1 MKSLKAKLYY
11 CFLYKRNNKKQP
23 RFADKIKETIKQTC
37 SSFSTCIQTRRK
49 QYFGNTSNNHK
60 TWLASKIHKST
71 KAQRHYYFRW
81 LNLIVTVKT
90 VHNEGFIEG
99 NLPFFA
105 VNIIFTTLNNFMTS
119 CNNEETIYDT
129 IYHQN
134 CFTFNK
140 TLLLQQQFCYIIDNG
155 FW

>member
-11 CFLYKRNNKKQP
+11 CFLYKKNNKKQP

-60 TWLASKIHKST
+60 T
-71 KAQRHYYFRW
+71 YFRW

-105 VNIIFTTLNNFMTS
+105 VNIIFKTLNNFMTS

-140 TLLLQQQFCYIIDNG
+140 TLLLQQQFCYIIDSR
-155 FW
+155 F